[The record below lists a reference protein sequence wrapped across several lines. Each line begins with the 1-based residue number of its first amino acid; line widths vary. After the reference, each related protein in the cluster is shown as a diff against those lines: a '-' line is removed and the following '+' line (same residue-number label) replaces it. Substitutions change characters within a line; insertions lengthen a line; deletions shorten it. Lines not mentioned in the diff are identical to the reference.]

1 MEACDTVIDLRAVL
15 DVVLAVIAFV
25 ALVLDLGGEQRR
37 AYGGSSWQ
45 RLTHPGRA
53 QVALGALV
61 LIVLAVRAY
70 IDLSEHMTQAADK
83 RAAAAAE
90 QSRAETIDKLR
101 RQVGPFVELATA
113 RFPGLTTDESLKRL
127 VESTIANEQQVS
139 SLKGK
144 IREQEDIRSH
154 ELVARWGFDG
164 MASFS
169 GGIARIATPLVGW
182 AAGRVKFDGKTVS
195 FSCDSKGVEG
205 YRRAIKRE
213 PKFPL
218 PYCAL
223 AECLSRQGDPSWK
236 AVAETGISILEK
248 TTKVPDHDPDHDAAL
263 ALLRKLMLRH

>member
-1 MEACDTVIDLRAVL
+1 VIYIKAVL

-25 ALVLDLGGEQRR
+25 ALVLDLGGERRR
-37 AYGGSSWQ
+37 AYGGSFWQ

-61 LIVLAVRAY
+61 FVVLAGNAY
-70 IDLSEHMTQAADK
+70 IDLSGHITQAAEK
-83 RAAAAAE
+83 RAAATTE
-90 QSRAETIDKLR
+90 QSRADTIDKLTG
-101 RQVGPFVELATA
+101 QVGPFVAMATE
-113 RFPGLTTDESLKRL
+113 RFPGLATDESLKRL
-127 VESTIANEQQVS
+127 VEYTIANEKQVS
-139 SLKGK
+139 SLKGR

-154 ELVARWGFDG
+154 EVVARWGFDG

-169 GGIARIATPLVGW
+169 GGVARIATPLVGW

-195 FSCDSKGVEG
+195 FLCDNNGVEG

-213 PKFPL
+213 PRFPL

-236 AVAETGISILEK
+236 DVAETGIAILEK

-263 ALLRKLMLRH
+263 KLLRKLMHDRL